1 MNFFGN
7 KKISEE
13 KNILL
18 ELCKTKEKEIIRLTE
33 LIQKIQSENTL
44 LKEQLSGLSVVND
57 ELSTRNDH
65 INNLYDK
72 LKEKYKKL
80 EDERDIVS
88 VNELTFMNDN
98 LRKERDELLVDK
110 DKLINEL
117 AIYKSMFGHIQE
129 IVKDYGNAILEVKKF
144 KPDQKDCCED
154 DKKIE
159 DVKDLADINE
169 TELYVEHG
177 IHNINNVTGVIY
189 TNTSYDDSNVDK
201 KSELVEIR
209 KIRKIAKSNFDVLDC
224 IDKRT
229 VYIIVQNEDEEE
241 TVCFD
246 EPTFAKIIKSYCD
259 AKEDSLE
266 EVDNP
271 ILDGMY
277 SDVW

>member
-1 MNFFGN
+1 
-7 KKISEE
+7 
-13 KNILL
+13 
-18 ELCKTKEKEIIRLTE
+18 
-33 LIQKIQSENTL
+33 
-44 LKEQLSGLSVVND
+44 
-57 ELSTRNDH
+57 
-65 INNLYDK
+65 
-72 LKEKYKKL
+72 
-80 EDERDIVS
+80 
-88 VNELTFMNDN
+88 MNDN

-117 AIYKSMFGHIQE
+117 AIYKSMFGHIQD

-189 TNTSYDDSNVDK
+189 TNTSCDDSNVDK

-271 ILDGMY
+271 ILDGPY

>member
-13 KNILL
+13 KKTLL
-18 ELCKTKEKEIIRLTE
+18 ELCKSKENEIIKLTE
-33 LIQKIQSENTL
+33 TLQTIQSENTL

-57 ELSTRNDH
+57 ELSTRNNH

-72 LKEKYKKL
+72 LKEKYKNL
-80 EDERDIVS
+80 EDERDVVS

-98 LRKERDELLVDK
+98 LRKERDELLFDK

-144 KPDQKDCCED
+144 NPD
-154 DKKIE
+154 KIE
-159 DVKDLADINE
+159 DDE
-169 TELYVEHG
+169 
-177 IHNINNVTGVIY
+177 
-189 TNTSYDDSNVDK
+189 DD
-201 KSELVEIR
+201 ECLE
-209 KIRKIAKSNFDVLDC
+209 
-224 IDKRT
+224 
-229 VYIIVQNEDEEE
+229 
-241 TVCFD
+241 
-246 EPTFAKIIKSYCD
+246 
-259 AKEDSLE
+259 KEDRLE
-266 EVDNP
+266 EVTNP

>member
-33 LIQKIQSENTL
+33 SIQKMESENTI
-44 LKEQLSGLSVVND
+44 LKEQISGLSVVND

-80 EDERDIVS
+80 EDERDVVS

-144 KPDQKDCCED
+144 NPD
-154 DKKIE
+154 KIE
-159 DVKDLADINE
+159 DDE
-169 TELYVEHG
+169 
-177 IHNINNVTGVIY
+177 
-189 TNTSYDDSNVDK
+189 DD
-201 KSELVEIR
+201 ECLE
-209 KIRKIAKSNFDVLDC
+209 
-224 IDKRT
+224 
-229 VYIIVQNEDEEE
+229 
-241 TVCFD
+241 
-246 EPTFAKIIKSYCD
+246 
-259 AKEDSLE
+259 KEDRLYRFKLTNDIEGEITPEQFSQLSE
-266 EVDNP
+266 EQRNDWKNVSITLHD
-271 ILDGMY
+271 I
-277 SDVW
+277 SDKVIEFNEFE